1 MKRNLL
7 CATFVLLLS
16 AGAAWAQPP
25 RVSRSERPALRRDTV
40 RSDFGEAEVLR
51 RIDSLASRSLWQP
64 DYRSMEPLPVQ
75 PVVSMSSVVAIREE
89 QLPRQVRVVD
99 NMTLL
104 GPHFVLSNGQ
114 AWNWGPYPDSFL
126 DARTISLPMPR

>member
-1 MKRNLL
+1 MNRNLL
-7 CATFVLLLS
+7 CAAFVLLLS
-16 AGAAWAQPP
+16 SGAPWAQPP

-64 DYRSMEPLPVQ
+64 DYRSMAPLPVQ
-75 PVVSMSSVVAIREE
+75 PVVSLSSVVALRGGPP
-89 QLPRQVRVVD
+89 PRPVRGAD

>member
-1 MKRNLL
+1 M
-7 CATFVLLLS
+7 
-16 AGAAWAQPP
+16 
-25 RVSRSERPALRRDTV
+25 

>member
-7 CATFVLLLS
+7 CAAFVLLLS

-75 PVVSMSSVVAIREE
+75 PVV
-89 QLPRQVRVVD
+89 
-99 NMTLL
+99 
-104 GPHFVLSNGQ
+104 
-114 AWNWGPYPDSFL
+114 
-126 DARTISLPMPR
+126 

>member
-7 CATFVLLLS
+7 CAAFVLLLS

-51 RIDSLASRSLWQP
+51 RIDSLARRSLWQP

-75 PVVSMSSVVAIREE
+75 PVVSRSSVVARREE
-89 QLPRQVRVVD
+89 QHPRPVRVVD
-99 NMTLL
+99 NMMILD
-104 GPHFVLSNGQ
+104 PHLVLPKGQ